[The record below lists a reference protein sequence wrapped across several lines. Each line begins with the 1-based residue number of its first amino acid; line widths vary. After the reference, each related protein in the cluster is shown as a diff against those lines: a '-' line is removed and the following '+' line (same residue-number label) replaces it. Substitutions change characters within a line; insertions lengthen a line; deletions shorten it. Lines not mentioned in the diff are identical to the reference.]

1 MSTFHSFVPE
11 KSITLLQCWVAELG
25 VEVNISKVRKTKLG
39 DFKVQNKK
47 MIISVNNNLN
57 PYSFLITFTHEL
69 AHAFVFKKY
78 KNKVLPH
85 GVSWKLTFKSM
96 LLNFL
101 SPEFFPDDVLK
112 VLSKH
117 IINPNASTF
126 SDLELVKVL
135 RKYDN
140 QSLLTISDIE
150 EGGEFSLTNGK
161 TFIKGKQLRK
171 RFRCVE
177 QKTNKVYLFHPFAE
191 VIAVQ

>member
-171 RFRCVE
+171 RFSCVE

>member
-1 MSTFHSFVPE
+1 
-11 KSITLLQCWVAELG
+11 
-25 VEVNISKVRKTKLG
+25 
-39 DFKVQNKK
+39 
-47 MIISVNNNLN
+47 
-57 PYSFLITFTHEL
+57 
-69 AHAFVFKKY
+69 
-78 KNKVLPH
+78 
-85 GVSWKLTFKSM
+85 M

-117 IINPNASTF
+117 IINPKASTF

-161 TFIKGKQLRK
+161 TFIKGKNSEKDLGVWSRKQIKSICFIHLRK
-171 RFRCVE
+171 
-177 QKTNKVYLFHPFAE
+177 
-191 VIAVQ
+191 

>member
-11 KSITLLQCWVAELG
+11 NSITLLQCWIDELG
-25 VEVNISKVRKTKLG
+25 VEVNVSKPRKTKLG

-47 MIISVNNNLN
+47 MIISVNKNLN

-69 AHAFVFKKY
+69 AHAFVFKKH
-78 KNKVLPH
+78 KNKGLPH

-117 IINPNASTF
+117 IINPKASTF

>member
-1 MSTFHSFVPE
+1 MQSYHYFVPP
-11 KSITLLQCWVAELG
+11 KSVQLLQCWIDDLNVK
-25 VEVNISKVRKTKLG
+25 VVISSPRKTKLG
-39 DFKVQNKK
+39 DFKFKNQK
-47 MIISVNNNLN
+47 MVISVNNNLN

-69 AHAFVFKKY
+69 AHAFVFRKH
-78 KNKVLPH
+78 KNKVSPH
-85 GVSWKLTFKSM
+85 ALSWKLTFKSM

-117 IINPNASTF
+117 IINPKASTF

-140 QSLLTISDIE
+140 KTSLTISDIE

-177 QKTNKVYLFHPFAE
+177 QQTNKVYLFHPFAE
-191 VIAVQ
+191 VIAV